1 VICTSDL
8 VYLQTENEVCEFE
21 ALVLVHCCRI
31 LSQEFPSDI
40 TIQVGE
46 ATFNLHKVNLNHSA
60 SVSVLG
66 YWPGILL

>member
-1 VICTSDL
+1 MFV
-8 VYLQTENEVCEFE
+8 EFE
-21 ALVLVHCCRI
+21 ALVPVHCCRI

-66 YWPGILL
+66 WDLITEEGFGPES